1 MPTAETSQEGT
12 AASQPSSSEQL
23 MMGLS
28 DLSLSPGSN
37 PTVPLQEGLFQQ
49 QYREEKTLL
58 EQHWER
64 LGFPQKKKALLGHF
78 RRRHRDHMAPY
89 PVERETS
96 ISFPGDRAQN
106 RFRCQC
112 RYCQGHMP
120 NISGV
125 ARERNGT
132 PSPSSWE
139 TLVQGLS
146 GLTLSLGTNR
156 PGILPGGVQQQLP
169 QPQPQPQPQPPQQ
182 PQQQQPVQQQE
193 PEEKRQL
200 ERQQESKNMFQR
212 LFKQWLEEN

>member
-1 MPTAETSQEGT
+1 
-12 AASQPSSSEQL
+12 
-23 MMGLS
+23 MMGLG
-28 DLSLSPGSN
+28 DLSISPGSN
-37 PTVPLQEGLFQQ
+37 PAVPLQEGLFQQ
-49 QYREEKTLL
+49 QHREKTLL

-64 LGFPQKKKALLGHF
+64 LGFPQKKKAFLGHF

-89 PVERETS
+89 PVERETR

-106 RFRCQC
+106 QFRCQC

-125 ARERNGT
+125 TGERNGN

-156 PGILPGGVQQQLP
+156 PGI
-169 QPQPQPQPQPPQQ
+169 QPESCDVHPPSQG
-182 PQQQQPVQQQE
+182 PEISSE
-193 PEEKRQL
+193 PKPICIV
-200 ERQQESKNMFQR
+200 SVSF
-212 LFKQWLEEN
+212 

>member
-12 AASQPSSSEQL
+12 AASQPSSSEQV
-23 MMGLS
+23 MMGLG

-169 QPQPQPQPQPPQQ
+169 QQPQPQ
-182 PQQQQPVQQQE
+182 